1 MVVLNIAQPL
11 VTPLTLELIENTGA
25 TDGPYIPPVWILET
39 GSWVD
44 TGRWIDTETW
54 KDGP

>member
-1 MVVLNIAQPL
+1 MYTLYIGKGFGIKLGGVLVAL
-11 VTPLTLELIENTGA
+11 SGSGGFT
-25 TDGPYIPPVWILET
+25 PPVWILET

-44 TGRWIDTETW
+44 TGRWVDTETW